1 METRNINT
9 IISSTT
15 IISRNGNSIFCS
27 NFGRNMDSGKSFN
40 DIVEW

>member
-1 METRNINT
+1 METRNINS

-27 NFGRNMDSGKSFN
+27 NFGRDMNSGTGFN
-40 DIVEW
+40 DIRI